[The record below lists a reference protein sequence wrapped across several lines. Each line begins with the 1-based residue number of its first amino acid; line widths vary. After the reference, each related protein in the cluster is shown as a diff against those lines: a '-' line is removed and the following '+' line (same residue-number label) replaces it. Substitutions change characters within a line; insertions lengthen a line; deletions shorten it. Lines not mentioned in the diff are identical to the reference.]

1 MKVVLLQDVK
11 NLGKKE
17 QLVNVSDGYARNYL
31 FPRKLAAEA
40 TSGKLKELEE
50 KKNSEIIKKDKEKQ
64 AAKELADKLEKLE
77 VNFKVKAGEN
87 GKLFGSIT
95 SKDVADALKSQH
107 KTEIDKKKIVL
118 HDAIKALG
126 TYKVEIKVYP
136 EISALINVKVEEQ
149 RGV

>member
-11 NLGKKE
+11 DLGKKE

-50 KKNSEIIKKDKEKQ
+50 KKNAEMIKKDKEKQ
-64 AAKELADKLEKLE
+64 AAKELADKLGKLE

>member
-11 NLGKKE
+11 DLGKKE

-50 KKNSEIIKKDKEKQ
+50 KKNAEMIKKDKEKQ
-64 AAKELADKLEKLE
+64 AAKELADKLGKME

>member
-11 NLGKKE
+11 DLGKKE

-50 KKNSEIIKKDKEKQ
+50 KKNAEMIKKDKEKQ
-64 AAKELADKLEKLE
+64 AAKELADKLGKLE

-95 SKDVADALKSQH
+95 SKDVADAIKSQH

>member
-31 FPRKLAAEA
+31 FPRKLALEA

-50 KKNSEIIKKDKEKQ
+50 KKNSEIKKKDKEKQ
-64 AAKELADKLEKLE
+64 EAKELAAKIGKLV
-77 VNFKVKAGEN
+77 VNFNVKAGEN

-95 SKDVADALKSQH
+95 SKDVADAVKSQH
-107 KTEIDKKKIVL
+107 KIEIDKKKVVL

-126 TYKVEIKVYP
+126 TYQVEIKVYP
-136 EISALINVKVEEQ
+136 EISAVINVKVEEQ
-149 RGV
+149 GGV

>member
-11 NLGKKE
+11 DLGKKE

-50 KKNSEIIKKDKEKQ
+50 KKNAEMIKKDKEKQ
-64 AAKELADKLEKLE
+64 AAKELADKLGKME

-149 RGV
+149 IGV

>member
-50 KKNSEIIKKDKEKQ
+50 KKNAEKIKKDKEKQ
-64 AAKELADKLEKLE
+64 AAKELADKLGKLE

-95 SKDVADALKSQH
+95 SKDVADAIKSQH

-136 EISALINVKVEEQ
+136 EISAVINVKVEEQ